1 MIMVMKAALLVVALA
16 SCVTVEGV
24 VKKDDTPFVWLAAGA
39 AGDLVA
45 VGVIA
50 KEAENLSIGASI
62 ATALAVT
69 AVDVFVGCLLG
80 ACHSL
85 NL

>member
-1 MIMVMKAALLVVALA
+1 MISVMKAALLVLA
-16 SCVTVEGV
+16 VTSCVTVEGV

-45 VGVIA
+45 AGVIA
-50 KEAENLSIGASI
+50 KEAADLTVGASI

-85 NL
+85 KL